1 MYFTKL
7 QTKSNL
13 VEVLP
18 SVMRANTYLI
28 TEFKENTRNMKKITS
43 ILLITCII
51 TALTGCNYLPWS
63 EEYRQKKVWPKESAE
78 YLASRYPNDTFTYKD
93 YYETLPLT
101 TTVYRYESANYP
113 GFDIEVSFHPD
124 VYSGNAVDTYGICMQ
139 GYYRMYGPVCNTL
152 DEFLDRTRP
161 TLILLVY
168 ADPSKEYEEDY
179 KNIVGHEILNTGH
192 DFEIMLYIEEDATNP
207 SGMTRDEILDYVDH
221 LPAYSG
227 YLCEIHH
234 LD

>member
-1 MYFTKL
+1 
-7 QTKSNL
+7 
-13 VEVLP
+13 
-18 SVMRANTYLI
+18 
-28 TEFKENTRNMKKITS
+28 MKKITS

-101 TTVYRYESANYP
+101 TTVYRYESVNYP

-124 VYSGNAVDTYGICMQ
+124 VYSGNAVDTEDNYQWIQYGEDLIAETEKIAENVFPGENYGICMQ
-139 GYYRMYGPVCNTL
+139 GYYRMYGPVYTTL
-152 DEFLDRTRP
+152 DEFLERTNP

-168 ADPSKEYEEDY
+168 TDPSKEYEKDY

-192 DFEIMLYIEEDATNP
+192 DFEIMLYLVN
-207 SGMTRDEILDYVDH
+207 DEIDPSAMTSGEILEYIDH